1 MADDN
6 VTVLADLYRHMSDNI
21 VDVLHQELN
30 GPVKAP
36 VVDEKVEAEA
46 EEQALQNQISD
57 EELADLEDENT
68 EAEAEDVTD
77 DEASSEDVDVA
88 SLIDAYE
95 DLSHQHQVLQ
105 QKYDEVKKAHDE
117 LLADLPRQNSES
129 YDQGYQAAISEFH
142 ISEVGSVEDAQSVD
156 EAAVN
161 ADSHLKSMVEENQD
175 QAKSD
180 GDFISELAGSEP
192 HASEDDVMSNFGETK
207 AEPEADDSEPEPEDD
222 TQTDVVPDETGADD
236 YDDPD
241 EGESVDDGS
250 EDLDLS

>member
-30 GPVKAP
+30 GPVKVP

-46 EEQALQNQISD
+46 EDQALQDSVSD
-57 EELADLEDENT
+57 EELADLEDENN
-68 EAEAEDVTD
+68 EAEDVTE
-77 DEASSEDVDVA
+77 DEASSEDVDVV

-95 DLSHQHQVLQ
+95 DLGHQHQVLQ

-117 LLADLPRQNSES
+117 LLADLSRQNSES

-180 GDFISELAGSEP
+180 GDFISELAGSEH
-192 HASEDDVMSNFGETK
+192 HASEDDVMSNFGETEVK
-207 AEPEADDSEPEPEDD
+207 SESDEAEPESEVEDD
-222 TQTDVVPDETGADD
+222 TQTDVTPDETGTDD
-236 YDDPD
+236 ESDEDVPVFDSDD
-241 EGESVDDGS
+241 S
-250 EDLDLS
+250 DLDFNN